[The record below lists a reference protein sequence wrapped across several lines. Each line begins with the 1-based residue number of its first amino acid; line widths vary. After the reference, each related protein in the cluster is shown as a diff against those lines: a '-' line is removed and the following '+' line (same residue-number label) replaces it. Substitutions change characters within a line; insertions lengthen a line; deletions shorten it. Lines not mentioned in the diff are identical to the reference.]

1 MIKKS
6 LFLLLLVLTAC
17 QPSNNFKN
25 PVSDVAS
32 LGLVPKPQEVQLKKG
47 AFLFDADMP
56 FVIDSGVDNRIDGF
70 VKKEFPHHKI
80 IKNKYSFKGKGI
92 VLSLIKSDTL
102 LQKEMY
108 LLDISPNG
116 VLISADTS
124 QGLFYGLQTLR
135 QLFPDVM
142 DDTKQDTL
150 PALHIFDRPQFGWRG
165 AHLDVSRHFFG
176 MDFIK
181 KYVDLLAKHKMNTF
195 HWHLVDD
202 QAWRIEIK
210 SYPKLTKIGSVRKE
224 TVVKKHFKPF
234 VGDGKAYGGYYTQDE
249 IREVVAYARERYVNI
264 IPEIEMPGH
273 SLAALAAY
281 PQYSC
286 TGGPFEVG
294 TKWGVFKDIYCAGND
309 STFVFLENILDEVM
323 DLFPSKYIHIGGDEA
338 PKTRWKACAKCQQR
352 IKQEHLKDEKA
363 LQSYFIKRI
372 EKYVNSKGRQIIGWD
387 EILQGGLAPKAT
399 VMSWRG
405 EKGGIA
411 AAQQNHSVIMTPMK
425 PCYFDHYQ
433 SKDKD
438 KEPFAIGGYN
448 PLRAVYNYNP
458 IPKELPANKR
468 GHVLGSQANVWTE
481 YMASTEQV
489 EYMAYPRICALSEVL
504 WTGSSR
510 DSYDDF
516 IQRLK
521 RHFHRLDAWKVHY
534 RHLTKED
541 E

>member
-1 MIKKS
+1 MIQKS
-6 LFLLLLVLTAC
+6 YFLLFLFLTAC
-17 QPSNNFKN
+17 QPSTKINNPIAN
-25 PVSDVAS
+25 STL
-32 LGLVPKPQEVQLKKG
+32 LGLMPQPQEIHLKKG
-47 AFLFDADMP
+47 AFLFDAQTP
-56 FVIDSGVDNRIDGF
+56 FVISADMDKRIIGF
-70 VKKEFPHHKI
+70 VKREFPNHKI
-80 IKNKYSFKGKGI
+80 ITNNNNFKEKAV
-92 VLSLIKSDTL
+92 VLSLIQSDTL
-102 LQKEMY
+102 LQKEKYM
-108 LLDISPNG
+108 LDISTDRI
-116 VLISADTS
+116 LISADTS
-124 QGLFYGLQTLR
+124 QGLFYGLQSLR
-135 QLFPDVM
+135 QLFLDTIDV
-142 DDTKQDTL
+142 TKKDTL
-150 PALHIFDRPQFGWRG
+150 PALHIIDRPQFAWRG

-176 MDFIK
+176 KEFIK
-181 KYVDLLAKHKMNTF
+181 KYIDLLAKHKMNTF

-202 QAWRIEIK
+202 QGWRIEIK
-210 SYPKLTKIGSVRKE
+210 KYPKLTKVGAVRKE

-234 VGDGKAYGGYYTQDE
+234 IGDGKAYGGYYTQED
-249 IREVVAYARERYVNI
+249 IKEVVAYARDRYINI

-294 TKWGVFKDIYCAGND
+294 TKWGIFKDIYCAGND

-338 PKTRWKACAKCQQR
+338 PKTRWKACAKCQR
-352 IKQEHLKDEKA
+352 RMKQEHLKDAKA

-411 AAQQNHSVIMTPMK
+411 AAQQNHNVIMTPMK

-433 SKDKD
+433 SKNRAN
-438 KEPFAIGGYN
+438 EPFAIGGYN
-448 PLRAVYNYNP
+448 SLKAVYQYQP
-458 IPKELPANKR
+458 IPKELQVDKQ
-468 GHVLGSQANVWTE
+468 HYILGSQANVWTE
-481 YMASTEQV
+481 YMINPQQV

-504 WTGSSR
+504 WTGDAR
-510 DSYDDF
+510 GSYANF
-516 IQRLK
+516 LQRLK
-521 RHFHRLDAWKVHY
+521 RHFYRLNTWKVHY